1 MAGFGLMF
9 HVKEGGVSDP
19 IPWKPENFTD
29 DKSIIVL
36 DESNQRIWLWHGS
49 KQGLVARRTA
59 LRQAESLKGHGYTV
73 GKSII
78 GRDIKEILEIDQ
90 RKIGREPNTDEINK
104 EFQAVLAK
112 KVKELDNFVITFSAM
127 EADVRRI
134 SSEPTPTPAVKAVN
148 EKLSTPTVK
157 SESTKLPTPTVK
169 TESAKLPT
177 PTVKAESSK
186 LTAPVVKVEP
196 SPAATEAKAEAA
208 PEAVEES
215 PIEEARISFVFKAI
229 LDHYDDIWISKKKD
243 GSYSVENMDGS
254 VCQFSIKEN
263 SIKFSTNSFSGISS
277 NVKTEIQKKYAELA
291 RLL

>member
-19 IPWKPENFTD
+19 IPWKPENLTD

-112 KVKELDNFVITFSAM
+112 KVKELDNFVISFSTM
-127 EADVRRI
+127 EADIRVVP
-134 SSEPTPTPAVKAVN
+134 SEPTPKPAVKP
-148 EKLSTPTVK
+148 ESSKLS
-157 SESTKLPTPTVK
+157 
-169 TESAKLPT
+169 T

-186 LTAPVVKVEP
+186 LAAPVVKLEP
-196 SPAATEAKAEAA
+196 SSAPKEAKAEAA
-208 PEAVEES
+208 PEAVGES
-215 PIEEARISFVFKAI
+215 PVEEARISFVLKAI

-243 GSYSVENMDGS
+243 GSYSIEMMDGP
-254 VCQFSIKEN
+254 VCQFSIKEGT
-263 SIKFSTNSFSGISS
+263 IKFSTNSFSGISS
-277 NVKTEIQKKYAELA
+277 NIKTEIQKKYAELA
-291 RLL
+291 KLL

>member
-19 IPWKPENFTD
+19 IPWKPENLTD
-29 DKSIIVL
+29 DRSIIVL

-59 LRQAESLKGHGYTV
+59 LRQAESLKGHGYTI

-90 RKIGREPNTDEINK
+90 RKIGREPNTDKING
-104 EFQAVLAK
+104 ELQTVLAK
-112 KVKELDNFVITFSAM
+112 KVKELDNFVISFSTM
-127 EADVRRI
+127 EADVRVI
-134 SSEPTPTPAVKAVN
+134 SSEPTPK
-148 EKLSTPTVK
+148 
-157 SESTKLPTPTVK
+157 
-169 TESAKLPT
+169 

-186 LTAPVVKVEP
+186 LPTPVVKLEP
-196 SPAATEAKAEAA
+196 SSAAKEAKAEAA
-208 PEAVEES
+208 PKEVEENAV
-215 PIEEARISFVFKAI
+215 EEARISFVLKAI
-229 LDHYDDIWISKKKD
+229 LDHYDDIWVSKKKD
-243 GSYSVENMDGS
+243 GSYSIEMMDGP

-263 SIKFSTNSFSGISS
+263 SIKFSTNSFTGISS

>member
-19 IPWKPENFTD
+19 IPWKAENFTD

-36 DESNQRIWLWHGS
+36 DESNQRIWLWHGN

-112 KVKELDNFVITFSAM
+112 KVKELDNFVISFSTM
-127 EADVRRI
+127 EADIRVVP
-134 SSEPTPTPAVKAVN
+134 SEPTPKTA
-148 EKLSTPTVK
+148 VK
-157 SESTKLPTPTVK
+157 SES
-169 TESAKLPT
+169 SKLPT

-186 LTAPVVKVEP
+186 LAAPVVKLEP
-196 SPAATEAKAEAA
+196 TPAAKEAKAKAA
-208 PEAVEES
+208 PEAAAAGES
-215 PIEEARISFVFKAI
+215 SVEEARISFVLKAI

-243 GSYSVENMDGS
+243 GSYSIEMMDGP
-254 VCQFSIKEN
+254 VCQFSIKEGT
-263 SIKFSTNSFSGISS
+263 IKFSTNSFSGISS
-277 NVKTEIQKKYAELA
+277 NIKTEIQKKYAELA
-291 RLL
+291 KLL